1 MLNVKNL
8 DVFYDRLQ
16 ALRNVSIKVE
26 EGEFV
31 AIIGNNGAGKT
42 TLLKTISGLLKP
54 RSGVI
59 EFQGKRIDLLPPHV
73 ICEMGIIQVPEGR
86 KLFPKM
92 KVIENLELGAFT
104 PKARKHRKETIK
116 KVYDLFPILEKRE
129 KQIAGTLS
137 GGQQQMLAIG
147 RALMSMPQLLMLD
160 EPSLGLA
167 PKAALEIFS
176 AMEAL
181 NKEEGLT
188 ILLVS
193 QECLQALK
201 LAKRAYVLEN
211 MEIVLEGRGKDLINN
226 PKVKEAYLGI

>member
-104 PKARKHRKETIK
+104 PKARKQRKETIK

-167 PKAALEIFS
+167 PKAASEIFS

>member
-8 DVFYDRLQ
+8 DVFYDHLQ
-16 ALRNVSIKVE
+16 ALKDVSIKVE

-54 RSGVI
+54 KSGVI
-59 EFQGKRIDLLPPHV
+59 EFQGKRIDLLPTHV

-104 PKARKHRKETIK
+104 PKARKQRKETIK
-116 KVYDLFPILEKRE
+116 KVYDLFPMLEKRE
-129 KQIAGTLS
+129 KQITETLS
-137 GGQQQMLAIG
+137 GGEQQMLAIG
-147 RALMSMPQLLMLD
+147 RALMSMPKLLMLD

-167 PKAALEIFS
+167 PKAALEIFN

-181 NKEEGLT
+181 NKERGLT
-188 ILLVS
+188 ILLIS

-211 MEIVLEGRGKDLINN
+211 MEIVLEGKGKDLINN